1 MSENRRQGHTC
12 FERDMTMPANVAHM
26 VIAHKAL
33 ELLRTKG
40 FPELAD
46 FAAMIDGP
54 ESREKYDYYKYM
66 NLGSIGP
73 DLYSYASMVK
83 STVDMLLEGFVDAE
97 GVTPWSYQLHSFRPN
112 EVPLNLIQVMFKD
125 VVRKDGK
132 VELDDDDKR
141 KVAYVAGHLCHIAAD
156 QMIHPLVNEIAQP
169 YYRKGTNRKKHR
181 ECEVFQ
187 DYFLYEEVYRRKR
200 ATLDVS
206 EKATY
211 DFFRQDFHDWVDCIT
226 GLTTRNTADWFRYF
240 LQRGFVETYG
250 VCPKEQEIEDSM
262 DNLLAVLKVCKIRGP
277 YKTAAE
283 EYGEYKEKSPMYQ
296 EFIVRPDYMTHYND
310 AVKLSAIYVTALFE
324 AYTVLLAGG
333 DFDEDKRNRFLAI
346 VSEADLSCPLEKDIL
361 DEAQKAL
368 TRPKAKAARYKPVFS

>member
-1 MSENRRQGHTC
+1 
-12 FERDMTMPANVAHM
+12 M
-26 VIAHKAL
+26 VIAHKAFN
-33 ELLRTKG
+33 LLRTGDFK
-40 FPELAD
+40 ELSD

-54 ESREKYDYYKYM
+54 ESQYEHDYYKYM
-66 NLGSIGP
+66 NVGSIGP
-73 DLYSYASMVK
+73 DLYSYASLVT
-83 STVDMLLEGFVDAE
+83 SAVDMLVEGFVDAE
-97 GVTPWSYQLHSFRPN
+97 GVTPWSYQLHSFRPS

-169 YYRKGTNRKKHR
+169 YYRKGSNRKKHR

-187 DYFLYEEVYRRKR
+187 DYFLYEEVYREKR
-200 ATLDVS
+200 ATVEVS

-211 DFFRQDFHDWVDCIT
+211 DFFHQDFHGWVDCIT
-226 GLTTRNTADWFRYF
+226 SFTTRNTEDWFRYF

-262 DNLLAVLKVCKIRGP
+262 DNLLTVLKVCKKLGP
-277 YKTAAE
+277 YRTAAE
-283 EYGEYKEKSPMYQ
+283 EYKEESPMYQ
-296 EFIVRPDYMTHYND
+296 EFIVKPDYMKHYND
-310 AVKLSAIYVTALFE
+310 AVKLSAIYVAALFE

-333 DFDEDKRNRFLAI
+333 DFDGDGRARFLNI
-346 VSEADLSCPLEKDIL
+346 VSDADLSCPLERDIL
-361 DEAQKAL
+361 ADAYEEL
-368 TRPKAKAARYKPVFS
+368 TKPEVGGAKYEPVFPKA